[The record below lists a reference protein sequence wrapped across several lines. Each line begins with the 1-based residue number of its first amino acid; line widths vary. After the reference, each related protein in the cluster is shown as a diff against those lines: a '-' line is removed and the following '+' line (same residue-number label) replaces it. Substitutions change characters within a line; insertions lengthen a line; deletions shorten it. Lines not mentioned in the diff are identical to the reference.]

1 MGNAPVYSR
10 PSSIDEALSAINNS
24 NDSALKILAGGTDLI
39 IQMRAGL
46 QSPEHLLDIKQIP
59 EATAITI
66 GADHIR
72 IGAAVSFAQL
82 CDNSKLRQQYPG
94 VIEGLELVG
103 STQVQSRATLGGNL
117 CNASP
122 AADSVPA
129 LIAANAECL
138 VIGPNGQ
145 RQVAVSDICLGPGK
159 TSLKSNEFILEFI
172 LPIPAPSSADAYLRF
187 TPRNEMDIAVVG
199 VATNLTLDQAG
210 VCTQARVVIGA
221 IAPTV
226 LIADEIANVLIGQKL
241 DEAVIKKAGQIAS
254 QLGSPISDK
263 RGTTEFRHQIAG
275 VLTRR
280 TIKIAMARTEQNR

>member
-10 PSSIDEALSAINNS
+10 PSSIDEALLSIKNS
-24 NDSALKILAGGTDLI
+24 NESSLKILAGGTDLI
-39 IQMRAGL
+39 IQMRADL

-66 GADHIR
+66 GADHTR

-138 VIGPNGQ
+138 IIGPDDQ
-145 RQVAVSDICLGPGK
+145 RQVPVSEICLAPGK
-159 TSLKSNEFILEFI
+159 TSLKNNEFILEFI
-172 LPIPAPSSADAYLRF
+172 LPIPAPGSVDAYLRF

-199 VATNLTLDQAG
+199 VATNLTLNQAG
-210 VCTQARVVIGA
+210 ICTQARVVIGA
-221 IAPTV
+221 IAPTA
-226 LIADEIANVLIGQKL
+226 LIADEVANVLIGQKL
-241 DEAVIKKAGQIAS
+241 DEAVIEKARQIAS

>member
-10 PSSIDEALSAINNS
+10 PSSINEALSTIKNS
-24 NDSALKILAGGTDLI
+24 NDSALKVLAGGTDLI

-129 LIAANAECL
+129 LITANAECL
-138 VIGPNGQ
+138 IIGPDGQ
-145 RQVAVSDICLGPGK
+145 RQVPVSDICLGPGK

-172 LPIPAPSSADAYLRF
+172 LPIPGSGSADAYLRF

-210 VCTQARVVIGA
+210 VCTQVRIVIGA
-221 IAPTV
+221 IAPTA

-241 DEAVIKKAGQIAS
+241 DEAIIEKAGQIAS